1 MLRMVNLLTPG
12 LNLEFSGSKAIILT
26 LTPEAKVSHARNKQK
41 KKEKEKAGEE
51 RNGRRG
57 KGRGRMEGKRGWRRG
72 EGIAE
77 TCIHVRQH
85 HI

>member
-12 LNLEFSGSKAIILT
+12 LNLELSGSKDIILT

-41 KKEKEKAGEE
+41 KRQKEEAGEE

-57 KGRGRMEGKRGWRRG
+57 KGRGGWKGRKRTEEAGGDGRNMHS
-72 EGIAE
+72 
-77 TCIHVRQH
+77 C
-85 HI
+85 

>member
-41 KKEKEKAGEE
+41 KRRRKKQE
-51 RNGRRG
+51 RRG
-57 KGRGRMEGKRGWRRG
+57 MEEGEKGGGGWKGREDRGGGRE
-72 EGIAE
+72 
-77 TCIHVRQH
+77 
-85 HI
+85 

>member
-41 KKEKEKAGEE
+41 KEKEKAGEE

-57 KGRGRMEGKRGWRRG
+57 KGRGRMEGKRGQRRG
-72 EGIAE
+72 EGRAE
-77 TCIHVRQH
+77 TCIHDRQH

>member
-41 KKEKEKAGEE
+41 KG
-51 RNGRRG
+51 
-57 KGRGRMEGKRGWRRG
+57 EGKSRRG
-72 EGIAE
+72 EEWKKGKRE
-77 TCIHVRQH
+77 GEDGREERTEEGGGKSRNMYSC
-85 HI
+85 